1 MMEFHSPQAGHLP
14 AHLLVTAPQAWQT
27 KAREGL
33 AMLPCLNQIL
43 AQVNFSLA
51 ESVDETAAL

>member
-1 MMEFHSPQAGHLP
+1 
-14 AHLLVTAPQAWQT
+14 
-27 KAREGL
+27 
-33 AMLPCLNQIL
+33 MLPCLNQIL